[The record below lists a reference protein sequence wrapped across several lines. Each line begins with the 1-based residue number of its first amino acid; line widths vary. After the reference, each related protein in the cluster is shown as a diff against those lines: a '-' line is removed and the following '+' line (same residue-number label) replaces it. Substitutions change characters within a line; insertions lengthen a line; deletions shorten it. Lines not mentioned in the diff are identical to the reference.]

1 MDAVG
6 DDYVEIRGISR
17 EPLGKLAIDG
27 WLAWPETRRLADVLG
42 RDQLR
47 FVGGCV
53 RDAIAHRPV
62 TDVDAA
68 TPLPPE
74 DVMARLDAAGIK
86 VIATGLKHG
95 TVTAVIGKRKFEITT
110 LRRDA
115 ETDGRHARVEF
126 TDDWIEDAKRRDFT
140 INAMSCTP
148 DGDVYDPFE
157 GMPDLAHGVVRFV
170 GRAGDRVAED
180 YLRILRFFRFWG
192 GYGRPPADCSAL
204 TACRTNAAKL
214 KELSGERLRD
224 ELLKILTVPQPAEVV
239 RLMQGYGV
247 LDHIL
252 PEAGEVTRLRL
263 THWLTTRG
271 VLMDGVGP
279 DPLRNLAALLDT
291 DADGA
296 SAVAQRL
303 RLSNAQA
310 DRLLSLTAPAVAPT
324 PDQDALDHEKL
335 LRRIGPETFRDLVI
349 LGWAAEIGAA
359 TRLPAARSA
368 AWRDLLAGAVGWR
381 GREFPIKG
389 RDLVDLGLAPGP
401 RVGEVLGRVE
411 TWWEDGGFKADRST
425 CLAKAKD
432 LIGREE

>member
-1 MDAVG
+1 VSAVE

-17 EPLGKLAIDG
+17 EPLGKLAMDG
-27 WLAWPETRRLADVLG
+27 WLAWPETRRIVDAFG
-42 RDQLR
+42 AGQLR

-53 RDAIAHRPV
+53 RDAIARRPV

-74 DVMARLDAAGIK
+74 DAMARLQAAGIK

-95 TVTAVIGKRKFEITT
+95 TVTAVIGQRKFEITT

-126 TDDWIEDAKRRDFT
+126 TGDWVEDAKRRDFT

-157 GMPDLAHGVVRFV
+157 GMRDLAHGVIRFV

-192 GYGRPPADCSAL
+192 GYGRPPADRNAL
-204 TACRTNAAKL
+204 AACRVNAAKL
-214 KELSGERLRD
+214 KELSGERVRD
-224 ELLKILTVPQPAEVV
+224 ELLKILMVPQPADVL

-271 VLMDGVGP
+271 VLMDGVAA

-291 DADGA
+291 DADGV
-296 SAVAQRL
+296 SAVAGRL
-303 RLSNAQA
+303 RLSNAQT
-310 DRLLSLTAPAVAPT
+310 DRLLSLAAPAMAPT
-324 PDQDALDHEKL
+324 LDQDALDHEKL

-349 LGWAAEIGAA
+349 LGWASEIGAA

-368 AWRDLLAGAVGWR
+368 AWRDLLAAAVGWR
-381 GREFPIKG
+381 GRAFPVKG
-389 RDLVDLGLAPGP
+389 RDLVDLGFAPGP

-411 TWWEDGGFKADRST
+411 AWWEDGGFTADRDA
-425 CLAKAKD
+425 CLAKARD
-432 LIGREE
+432 LIGRDE

>member
-1 MDAVG
+1 
-6 DDYVEIRGISR
+6 
-17 EPLGKLAIDG
+17 
-27 WLAWPETRRLADVLG
+27 
-42 RDQLR
+42 
-47 FVGGCV
+47 
-53 RDAIAHRPV
+53 
-62 TDVDAA
+62 
-68 TPLPPE
+68 
-74 DVMARLDAAGIK
+74 
-86 VIATGLKHG
+86 
-95 TVTAVIGKRKFEITT
+95 
-110 LRRDA
+110 
-115 ETDGRHARVEF
+115 
-126 TDDWIEDAKRRDFT
+126 
-140 INAMSCTP
+140 
-148 DGDVYDPFE
+148 
-157 GMPDLAHGVVRFV
+157 
-170 GRAGDRVAED
+170 
-180 YLRILRFFRFWG
+180 
-192 GYGRPPADCSAL
+192 
-204 TACRTNAAKL
+204 
-214 KELSGERLRD
+214 
-224 ELLKILTVPQPAEVV
+224 
-239 RLMQGYGV
+239 
-247 LDHIL
+247 
-252 PEAGEVTRLRL
+252 
-263 THWLTTRG
+263 
-271 VLMDGVGP
+271 MDGVGP

-368 AWRDLLAGAVGWR
+368 AWRDLLAAAVGWR

-389 RDLVDLGLAPGP
+389 RDLVDLGIAPGP